1 MHMTHPHK
9 LWRHLR
15 RVMKLDVEEFWAAAL
30 TPDKRLL
37 RTECLFRGT
46 VDACLIHPRDL
57 FRFAITHNASALIVA
72 HNHPSQNLE
81 PSVEDIAVNR
91 NLLLAA
97 ELLQIPLLDHLII
110 TEDGYTSFLEKGLMN
125 LDLRPKR
132 SRRSTDSKVHE

>member
-1 MHMTHPHK
+1 M
-9 LWRHLR
+9 R

-30 TPDKRLL
+30 TPDKRLI

-57 FRFAITHNASALIVA
+57 FRFAIANNASALIVA
-72 HNHPSQNLE
+72 HNHPSKNLE

-110 TEDGYTSFLEKGLMN
+110 TEEGYTSFLEKGLMT
-125 LDLRPKR
+125 LDLRPR
-132 SRRSTDSKVHE
+132 LRRKTRERATDSKVHE